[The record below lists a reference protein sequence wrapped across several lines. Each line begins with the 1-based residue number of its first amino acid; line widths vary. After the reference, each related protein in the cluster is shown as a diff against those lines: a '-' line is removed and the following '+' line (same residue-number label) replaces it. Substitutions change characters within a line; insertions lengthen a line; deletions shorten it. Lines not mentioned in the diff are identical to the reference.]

1 MVHILKFYL
10 FLLFVNQCIVTY
22 YKNDYTVT
30 MRNCRSFFFVLFLLF
45 SVLCFS
51 CTGMAASPEEYF
63 NIGMAYY
70 ELGKFEEAEKW
81 LSRARQANKTYAAS
95 QYNLGRIAYERQHF
109 SEAAELFEEI
119 LKRDPDNI
127 LALRAAAY
135 TRIKTGDIDKSQKH
149 YSRVLELI
157 PESSDDG
164 YNHALVLF
172 AMERYEES
180 EEQLNKYPFAI
191 QTNKDMQLLLARSQG
206 KQNKVEAIDNF
217 SKWLAQNND
226 YKARYEYAG
235 VLEYNSFFARAI
247 EEYRKSLADAPDNA
261 DNPKKNEIR
270 FSIAKALLT
279 AEREST
285 SGAVEMQGAVDDGFK
300 NAAAIE
306 EIIDGGKLSRAN
318 AISLRTIVDN
328 LRRAEATERERKD
341 QSERERL
348 EREKA
353 ASNQTEQPANNTET
367 SETDS

>member
-1 MVHILKFYL
+1 
-10 FLLFVNQCIVTY
+10 
-22 YKNDYTVT
+22 
-30 MRNCRSFFFVLFLLF
+30 MRNFLSFFIVLLSFFSVLLF
-45 SVLCFS
+45 SCA
-51 CTGMAASPEEYF
+51 GMAASPEEYF

-70 ELGKFEEAEKW
+70 DLGKYEEAEKW

-109 SEAAELFEEI
+109 TEAAELFEEI

-235 VLEYNSFFARAI
+235 VLEYNALYARAI
-247 EEYRKSLADAPDNA
+247 EEYRKSLSDAPENA

-270 FSIAKALLT
+270 FALAKTLLT

-285 SGAVEMQGAVDDGFK
+285 AGAIEMQGAVDDGYK
-300 NAAAIE
+300 NAALIE

-318 AISLRTIVDN
+318 SITLRTIVDN
-328 LRRAEATERERKD
+328 LRRAELAEQERKD
-341 QSERERL
+341 QAERERL
-348 EREKA
+348 ERERGIQE
-353 ASNQTEQPANNTET
+353 QTEQNTNET
-367 SETDS
+367 AVSETDS